1 MGATTFMNYYGVM
14 RRTTRGQADEVFE
27 YARKNAQYEN
37 GHSGYTGTIAEKDS
51 FTVISDEGI
60 SYAKAFKLADDLIE
74 KSDARIDDKWGP
86 AGAIRIKQRASKN
99 QKSMNGWMFFGW
111 ASS

>member
-1 MGATTFMNYYGVM
+1 MGGNTFQNYYEAK
-14 RRTTRGQADEVFE
+14 GQVDEVFA
-27 YARKNAQYEN
+27 YAQKNARYQN
-37 GHSGYTGTIAEKDS
+37 GHGGYTGTIAEKDY
-51 FTVISDEGI
+51 FIIISDEGI
-60 SYAKAFKLADDLIE
+60 SYKKAFKLADDLII
-74 KSDARIDDKWGP
+74 KCDARIDDKWGP